1 MSPISCGWLS
11 GGHISHTSSQDEFL
25 GYTEKVFGQASV
37 RVIKLIVTLKI
48 HWALQKIG
56 LATII
61 VLIINF
67 VIDFNI
73 KCEGE
78 KTRFPESKVT
88 SSIPSFP
95 SLFIHSRNF
104 TID

>member
-1 MSPISCGWLS
+1 MPPISCGWLS

-73 KCEGE
+73 KCEG
-78 KTRFPESKVT
+78 KKHGFQNPK
-88 SSIPSFP
+88 
-95 SLFIHSRNF
+95 
-104 TID
+104 